1 MLCLRIPML
10 LPSLDCVTASEQ
22 ASCTVSRG
30 CEHLKMGCSAASM
43 LSEKLSS
50 QQGVLK
56 TEVTHKSCFFS
67 ELPPAPSKR
76 WCQKTGM
83 QVLFCKSWTV
93 MTLPLEVATRGMQN
107 PSDENPLTEDNLR
120 LGLSSVQGNSKL
132 YHPGFLWS
140 MEEKGIWPH
149 QAFPCAKNPKSFK
162 SMKMPNYHLSL
173 TLFQQQQKNQG
184 VLFFISFC
192 YFLIFILEFC
202 SLVLLMHE
210 LDAEFLWLESLLNWL
225 SEEIRIAE

>member
-22 ASCTVSRG
+22 ASCTVFGG
-30 CEHLKMGCSAASM
+30 CEYFKMGCSAASM

-56 TEVTHKSCFFS
+56 TEMTHKSCFFF

-93 MTLPLEVATRGMQN
+93 MTLPLEVATLGMQN
-107 PSDENPLTEDNLR
+107 PTNENSLIEDNLR
-120 LGLSSVQGNSKL
+120 LTRVICPRECKALSYK
-132 YHPGFLWS
+132 
-140 MEEKGIWPH
+140 
-149 QAFPCAKNPKSFK
+149 
-162 SMKMPNYHLSL
+162 LSL
-173 TLFQQQQKNQG
+173 VYRREGNMTTPS
-184 VLFFISFC
+184 ISMR
-192 YFLIFILEFC
+192 EKP
-202 SLVLLMHE
+202 
-210 LDAEFLWLESLLNWL
+210 
-225 SEEIRIAE
+225 